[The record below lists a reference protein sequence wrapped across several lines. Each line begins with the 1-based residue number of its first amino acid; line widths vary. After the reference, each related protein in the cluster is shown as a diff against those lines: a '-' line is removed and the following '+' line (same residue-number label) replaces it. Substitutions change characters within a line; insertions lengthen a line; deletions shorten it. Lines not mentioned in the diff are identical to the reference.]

1 MVHDR
6 QARVAALVLACASGG
21 AQLAASA
28 ADAWFLAAIG
38 PRHLG
43 TALAASSLLVA
54 LTLALVG
61 AASDRGDRRRMLIM
75 LCGSGAVLLPAL
87 DAAHRLGAEA
97 AAIAS
102 MIVVKQLQAAV
113 DLGFWVT
120 IAERFDARTA
130 RRLVPWLAAAGGIG
144 AVIGAALVV
153 PLAHVGGASAA
164 LMAGAAM
171 MAIAALLAVGLDP
184 ARRLGAAVGVL
195 GAAAPGPGMASGI
208 RAATAG
214 GASAAARAGASG
226 HMRATP
232 SRSGGRG
239 AAAAS
244 LRWGGGWDQLQRQ
257 PLARGLAVVVA
268 LGGAFASLAYFVLG
282 ADAAARYPDSGQLAQ
297 FLGAVRAVSQAL
309 MLIAQLVIAPRLL
322 ARAGV
327 GGALLVAPVGA
338 VLAAIASALFGGL
351 PSSAVVQVQARVLD
365 GSVEAPAEKL
375 AQNLLPAEVRG
386 RVGGF
391 LDGVAKRLGAVF
403 GGLAATLFLT
413 WPAALHAALVA
424 VAVAWAIGA
433 WILRARLPGWAL
445 AAVAGPGVG
454 DDADD
459 EVVLGDRAA
468 RQVIAGLEKQEPALA
483 AELAA
488 RLHHAGVIDARPV
501 IAPLLARAAPDE
513 QLAVAHALWTCARG
527 RDPATARVIA
537 TAVPRLGDEAAEWV
551 ARAAGVL
558 GRGAGIAIEGA
569 RVSAAGGRRSP
580 VVELAL
586 AMARARVVDDDRAV
600 DQVLDR
606 ALDDEDPDV
615 QACGVREL
623 AVEVGVAAAEVPLPS
638 DAPAA
643 PAMMSMRRSA
653 GETSF
658 RADRASGVRPA
669 APPPRAPVERSFE
682 LGRRLLRIARRGRPG
697 TVEDRARAV
706 VAIGELAASA
716 REAGSAEA
724 VLFRTE
730 AFDLCRRLADRRG
743 GRGGFRGGAVGGG
756 RFGGSVFDGGG
767 LAGGRFGGGAFD
779 GGGLDGGGAFGG
791 RALGGSAL
799 DHGADRAEPAPAPV
813 AAAALAALATW
824 RPLAAEDVH
833 LLADAL
839 GDRDDDVRDAAATV
853 LRGLGAAAAPD
864 LARAAGFGRRAA
876 RDRALALL
884 RELPVT
890 TAILDR
896 LVAAELDALDA
907 AALRGAALASL
918 REPWVAR
925 RLGERL
931 DEIGHTS
938 LLLIAARER
947 SEAIAT
953 GARLFRHA
961 RGRDERARALEALD
975 AALPRAVAVR
985 LLPALDTGDLHARAR
1000 EARERLRREPP
1011 PRDTAVR
1018 AELTGADPLL
1028 RHLLVRALGAERARY
1043 RGAIADA
1050 ARAAAAEVRPLDLLR
1065 RITEPDDDDRNVPAA
1080 VEKMLLLS
1088 SLPLLGD
1095 LTTPQIAALAER
1107 AQAVDLAPGE
1117 VLQAEGERL
1126 DSLVIVADGELRLG
1140 DTPITSGRAVDELA
1154 PMAPRALPAALVAH
1168 SPTRI
1173 VRVARVDFEEL
1184 VDDEPGLAAALL
1196 RHLGERLR
1204 S

>member
-6 QARVAALVLACASGG
+6 QARVAALVLACASAG

-61 AASDRGDRRRMLIM
+61 AASDRGDRRRMLIG
-75 LCGSGAVLLPAL
+75 LCATGAVLLPVL
-87 DAAHRLGAEA
+87 DGAHRLGAEA
-97 AAIAS
+97 AAVAS

-113 DLGFWVT
+113 DLGFWVA
-120 IAERFDARTA
+120 IAERFDARTT

-144 AVIGAALVV
+144 AVVGAALVV

-164 LMAGAAM
+164 LIAGAAV
-171 MAIAALLAVGLDP
+171 MAVAALLATRLEP
-184 ARRLGAAVGVL
+184 ARHF
-195 GAAAPGPGMASGI
+195 
-208 RAATAG
+208 G
-214 GASAAARAGASG
+214 GASAGARS
-226 HMRATP
+226 M
-232 SRSGGRG
+232 
-239 AAAAS
+239 
-244 LRWGGGWDQLQRQ
+244 RWGGGWDQLRRQ
-257 PLARGLAVVVA
+257 PLARGLAGVVA

-282 ADAAARYPDSGQLAQ
+282 ADAAARYPDAGGLAQ

-322 ARAGV
+322 SRAGI
-327 GGALLVAPVGA
+327 GGALLVAPIGA
-338 VLAAIASALFGGL
+338 VLAAAASAIFGGL

-375 AQNLLPAEVRG
+375 AQNLLPAEIRG

-403 GGLAATLFLT
+403 GGLAATLLLA
-413 WPAALHAALVA
+413 WPLALHGALIA
-424 VAVAWAIGA
+424 VAAAWAISA
-433 WILRARLPGWAL
+433 SILRARLPGWAL
-445 AAVAGPGVG
+445 AAVGGPGMAAG
-454 DDADD
+454 DDD

-468 RQVIAGLEKQEPALA
+468 RQLIAGLEKEEPALA

-501 IAPLLARAAPDE
+501 IAPLVARAAPDD
-513 QLAVAHALWTCARG
+513 QMAVATALWSCARG
-527 RDPATARVIA
+527 RDPATARTIA
-537 TAVPRLGDEAAEWV
+537 AAVPRLGDEAAEWV

-569 RVSAAGGRRSP
+569 RVSATGGRRGP

-600 DQVLDR
+600 DQVLER
-606 ALDDEDPDV
+606 ALDDEDADV
-615 QACGVREL
+615 QACAVREL
-623 AVEVGVAAAEVPLPS
+623 AVEVGVAAALAPLPS
-638 DAPAA
+638 DAPTA
-643 PAMMSMRRSA
+643 PAMLSMRRSA
-653 GETSF
+653 GENSF
-658 RADRASGVRPA
+658 RADRPSGVRPA
-669 APPPRAPVERSFE
+669 VVVPAAPAERGFE

-697 TVEDRARAV
+697 TALDRARAV
-706 VAIGELAASA
+706 VAIGELATAA
-716 REAGSAEA
+716 RDAAVAEA

-730 AFDLCRRLADRRG
+730 AYDLCRRLADRRG
-743 GRGGFRGGAVGGG
+743 GREE
-756 RFGGSVFDGGG
+756 
-767 LAGGRFGGGAFD
+767 L
-779 GGGLDGGGAFGG
+779 
-791 RALGGSAL
+791 
-799 DHGADRAEPAPAPV
+799 APAPV
-813 AAAALAALATW
+813 AAAALAALVTW
-824 RPLAAEDVH
+824 RPLPAEDVH

-839 GDRDDDVRDAAATV
+839 GDRDDDVREAAAGV
-853 LRGLGAAAAPD
+853 LRSLGATAAPD

-876 RDRALALL
+876 RDRAVALL

-896 LVAAELDALDA
+896 LVAAELDTLDA

-918 REPWVAR
+918 REPWVTR

-947 SEAIAT
+947 SDEIAA

-975 AALPRAVAVR
+975 ASLPRAVAVR
-985 LLPALDTGDLHARAR
+985 LLPALDTGDLASRAR
-1000 EARERLRREPP
+1000 GALERLRGDP
-1011 PRDTAVR
+1011 PRRDAAVR
-1018 AELTGADPLL
+1018 AELGGADPLL

-1043 RGAIADA
+1043 RGALADA

-1065 RITEPDDDDRNVPAA
+1065 RITEPADDDRNVPVA
-1080 VEKMLLLS
+1080 VEKMVLLS
-1088 SLPLLGD
+1088 SLPLLGE

-1107 AQAVDLAPGE
+1107 AQAVDLAAGE
-1117 VLQAEGERL
+1117 VLHAEGERL
-1126 DSLVIVADGELRLG
+1126 DALVIVADGELRLG
-1140 DTPITSGRAVDELA
+1140 ERAISAGHAVDELA
-1154 PMAPRALPAALVAH
+1154 PMAPRPLPDALVAATA
-1168 SPTRI
+1168 TRL

-1184 VDDEPGLAAALL
+1184 VDDEPGLAASLL

-1204 S
+1204 R